1 MDTKNDDLDFMHPP
15 ASNIYRYCLVSIRS
29 ISGGNNY
36 HAFSDFAPWGFQ
48 GHISQDHL
56 GCTSRKMKNCLTENE
71 LPINGCKIAIPWN
84 YPPPRVP
91 VANEG
96 LGWDP
101 LLKIYRNPRWERWV
115 FARFVFFPFFPFS
128 AFQMSKNSG
137 KTKKTKKNN
146 PVRRILGK
154 SM

>member
-1 MDTKNDDLDFMHPP
+1 MFANLESLQKEPAFFFVKPLGVFPRIGVSQNGWFIMENPIKSDDLGVFP
-15 ASNIYRYCLVSIRS
+15 Y
-29 ISGGNNY
+29 
-36 HAFSDFAPWGFQ
+36 F
-48 GHISQDHL
+48 
-56 GCTSRKMKNCLTENE
+56 
-71 LPINGCKIAIPWN
+71 WN
-84 YPPPRVP
+84 
-91 VANEG
+91 
-96 LGWDP
+96 
-101 LLKIYRNPRWERWV
+101 RNPRWERWV

>member
-1 MDTKNDDLDFMHPP
+1 MFDRISYITGGWPDFFHQQYHSHTSTYGILEWEWYGNSLGIGVPLFVARPNKKNTMERERERR
-15 ASNIYRYCLVSIRS
+15 NKQYIYI
-29 ISGGNNY
+29 
-36 HAFSDFAPWGFQ
+36 
-48 GHISQDHL
+48 
-56 GCTSRKMKNCLTENE
+56 
-71 LPINGCKIAIPWN
+71 
-84 YPPPRVP
+84 
-91 VANEG
+91 
-96 LGWDP
+96 
-101 LLKIYRNPRWERWV
+101 RNPRWERWV